1 VLQRLALAHL
11 NGGVAMMKQQ
21 QGLIAIL
28 DALGAANYSDP
39 EIKQFLESRGRVLNL
54 LNARAEKVLGDMD
67 ASRVTTF
74 TFNDT
79 VVVVY
84 RTHEPAALT
93 DVRAFCTLLRLFE
106 INSLA
111 NGILFR
117 GAISIGSFYV
127 DDATNTVMGRAVTDA
142 AAWYNQAD
150 WIGITATPYA
160 TLLIKSLIAQG
171 GEDLAH
177 LMVDYAVPLKDQSSV
192 ILKAVNWPKAFYV
205 KGLRPCADGENP
217 RAKCLALLAKQG
229 VPKGAESKHFN
240 SLAFFDHC
248 VKLWRKQSAKK

>member
-1 VLQRLALAHL
+1 
-11 NGGVAMMKQQ
+11 MKEQ

-28 DALGAANYSDP
+28 DALGAANYSEP
-39 EIKQFLESRGRVLNL
+39 EIKQFLESRKRVLNL
-54 LNARAEKVLGDMD
+54 LGARAEKVLGDID

-84 RTHEPAALT
+84 RTQEPASLS
-93 DVRAFCTLLRLFE
+93 DVRAFCTLLRQFE

-111 NGILFR
+111 HGILFR

-142 AAWYNQAD
+142 AAWYDKAD
-150 WIGITATPYA
+150 WISVTATPHA
-160 TLLIKSLIAQG
+160 TLLIRSLMEQG
-171 GEDLAH
+171 DDDLAH
-177 LMVDYAVPLKDQSSV
+177 LMVDYPVPLTDRSSV
-192 ILKAVNWPKAFYV
+192 NLKAVNWPKAFYV
-205 KGLRPCADGENP
+205 KGLRPCAKGEKP

-248 VKLWRKQSAKK
+248 VKLWRKQSAAK